1 MHFRALLSAGG
12 VVVIAAGTLFACAV
26 GGPGPGGETVSEL
39 IGDAGVAGVVGAGG
53 DAAKMT
59 VDSSSGVVDTG
70 SSVMVPEESGPPE
83 ADTVEDSGDQTEA
96 AAPPSSEG
104 GSCNLSTCAACQPLG
119 TIMTMACC
127 TTTGTCGCGAAGVCI
142 AL

>member
-12 VVVIAAGTLFACAV
+12 VVVIATGTLFACAV

-39 IGDAGVAGVVGAGG
+39 IGDAGVASPVGAVVDGS
-53 DAAKMT
+53 KMVVET
-59 VDSSSGVVDTG
+59 STEVVDTG
-70 SSVMVPEESGPPE
+70 SSVMVPEESGP
-83 ADTVEDSGDQTEA
+83 AAVEDSGDQTEA
-96 AAPPSSEG
+96 ASPPPSSEG

-142 AL
+142 AI